1 MLLPPKVAADVADG
15 SVTLAFRRWQRPDV
29 RPGSRF
35 RTPAGVVEVTS
46 VDVVDPGTLTDADA
60 HAAGLPDAAALLR
73 LLDPEAVAQR
83 RRTGRYGRTPVADA
97 AATGTT
103 AADTT
108 AADVTATGTT
118 AADTT
123 AADVTGWPVYR
134 VGLAWAGPDPRVA
147 LRDDTDLTDADVAA
161 IDARLDRLDG
171 ASSHGP
177 WTAATLD
184 VIRRRPHV
192 RAPDLAAELGRE
204 RDPFKLDVRKFKAL
218 GLTQSFDVGYALSP
232 RGEAY
237 RARTRRR

>member
-1 MLLPPKVAADVADG
+1 MLLPPKVAAGVADG

-46 VDVVDPGTLTDADA
+46 VDVVDPATLTDADA

-73 LLDPEAVAQR
+73 LLDPQAVAQR
-83 RRTGRYGRTPVADA
+83 RRTARYGRTPVAGA
-97 AATGTT
+97 AAGTT
-103 AADTT
+103 AADT
-108 AADVTATGTT
+108 
-118 AADTT
+118 
-123 AADVTGWPVYR
+123 TGWPVYR
-134 VGLAWAGPDPRVA
+134 VGLTWAGPDPREA
-147 LRDDTDLTDADVAA
+147 LRDDADLTDADVAA
-161 IDARLDRLDG
+161 IDARLDRLDR

-204 RDPFKLDVRKFKAL
+204 RDPFKLDVRKLKAL
-218 GLTQSFDVGYALSP
+218 GLTQSFEVGYALSP

-237 RARTRRR
+237 LTRTHRP